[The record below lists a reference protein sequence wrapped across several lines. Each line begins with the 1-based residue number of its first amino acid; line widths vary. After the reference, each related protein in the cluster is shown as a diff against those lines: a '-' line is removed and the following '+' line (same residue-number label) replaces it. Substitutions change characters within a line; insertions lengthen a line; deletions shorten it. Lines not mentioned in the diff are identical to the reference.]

1 MPIVYRFGD
10 WLVEPSRN
18 RLSTG
23 IDSQMVSPYGIDA
36 PICQD
41 TRSGGLDGRI
51 LWSHPHPNDLGL
63 NNSMPLSGDDNLVF
77 ASSGYGGGSRML
89 RLTQPDGEPAVE
101 EAWFNNRMRLHFG
114 NAVRIGDLIVGSSGD
129 FGPAFL
135 MAVHVRTGEEAW
147 RDRSFARANT
157 LYADG
162 KLVIVDEDGEVAV
175 ASVSEN
181 GLRVHARHQV
191 LTENAWTRPSLVGST
206 LYVRDRHDIVAL
218 DLGE

>member
-1 MPIVYRFGD
+1 MLTRGPGEQQLVLFG
-10 WLVEPSRN
+10 
-18 RLSTG
+18 
-23 IDSQMVSPYGIDA
+23 Q
-36 PICQD
+36 QD
-41 TRSGGLDGRI
+41 VVGLDPDDGRI

-63 NNSMPLSGDDNLVF
+63 NISMPLSGDDNLVF

-162 KLVIVDEDGEVAV
+162 KLIIVDEDGEVAV

-191 LTENAWTRPSLVGST
+191 LTENAWTPPSLVGST